1 MNEHTKRGQAVRTE
15 LMLSGGG
22 GSERGV
28 VTWPD
33 GERHEGLWRDGEPV
47 GEGVETYSTIDI
59 R

>member
-1 MNEHTKRGQAVRTE
+1 MNEHTKRGQAIGAE
-15 LMLSGGG
+15 LLLSGGS
-22 GSERGV
+22 GSGQGV
-28 VTWPD
+28 YTWAN